1 MMHFYR
7 AKQRS
12 SVYTKNG
19 EFLHLQG
26 IKYVEV
32 LASCKSVVLQYLTS
46 ESQSKLPRK
55 NRFHHLFEKSTR
67 EHGGVVAMGLL
78 APPAGILQ
86 TLPLCEIE
94 SYQTM
99 QGETG
104 FGTDF
109 SILVTIRAVGR
120 GSLVSIQE
128 DDEETQFLTGW
139 CTELCDDASSEYG
152 KTEGGR
158 DILQLGNDL
167 ADKMEGVF
175 NAIIILENEL
185 EQIEDDFD
193 EMSLEPSEATLKRM
207 QLELELELDDNDNVD
222 DDEED
227 DEDEDDDEDLVDSF
241 RSRFQKAYEI
251 AKASDMQGYRVTSTS
266 SETGKKMRS
275 VQELTAL
282 SWAYFSLD
290 LWNPD
295 ILTFRLRAVESSE
308 LCERLKLALVM
319 MMEYRSKL
327 RETLKSRDS
336 NDEQL

>member
-1 MMHFYR
+1 MFEPP
-7 AKQRS
+7 A
-12 SVYTKNG
+12 VLEG
-19 EFLHLQG
+19 EPIDLEEGPLREICVLPFPLNDALLQG
-26 IKYVEV
+26 ETKELCLYE
-32 LASCKSVVLQYLTS
+32 
-46 ESQSKLPRK
+46 E
-55 NRFHHLFEKSTR
+55 RFHYLFEKSTR

-86 TLPLCEIE
+86 TMPLCEIE
-94 SYQTM
+94 SFQTM

-104 FGTDF
+104 FGTDY

-139 CTELCDDASSEYG
+139 CTELCDDASSENG

-158 DILQLGNDL
+158 DIVQLGNDL
-167 ADKMEGVF
+167 ADKLEGVF

-185 EQIEDDFD
+185 EQTEDDDFD

-207 QLELELELDDNDNVD
+207 QLELELELDDNENLD
-222 DDEED
+222 DDEEGD
-227 DEDEDDDEDLVDSF
+227 DEDDDEDEDLVDSF

-266 SETGKKMRS
+266 SESGKKMRS

-295 ILTFRLRAVESSE
+295 ILTFRLRAVEASE